1 MVRARETCIYESIE
15 FLMDGLIRLLL
26 RDGPEC
32 KFYLRFSGYR
42 ELTIAYLEISNAC
55 SAFRRYVLSQSYSAS
70 DLLTGTRCFSYYIR
84 LLRFFSR

>member
-1 MVRARETCIYESIE
+1 MVRARETFIYEPIK
-15 FLMDGLIRLLL
+15 FLIDGLIRLLL

-32 KFYLRFSGYR
+32 KFYLRFSGYG

-55 SAFRRYVLSQSYSAS
+55 FAFRRYVLCQSYSAS
-70 DLLTGTRCFSYYIR
+70 DLLIGTGYFSYYIR